1 MRSVWVLTRN
11 VLREMVRDRTVTLLF
26 FAAIVLVV
34 LSSFLGSLSL
44 DEQRR
49 ILIHLGFGAIH
60 WTAFGL
66 VLFQGAFSLQKEIE
80 RQTCLMVLARPV
92 GRGAFLMS
100 KFLGIAFLVG
110 LHICFQGVLL
120 YLLLRGNVEA
130 GRFSVVL
137 LGIFAENLIL
147 LSFVLL
153 MSQWVRPIVAVFS
166 GLGLFLVG
174 NWLEEMKFL
183 AIKQKDEGFQFLT
196 EVFQSIFPNLY
207 LLNFRSERFLDVG
220 GAGGSVSLL
229 FVHFGLWLTL
239 FLVIAVV
246 SFSRRDLV

>member
-1 MRSVWVLTRN
+1 MRQLYVLTAN
-11 VLREMVRDRTVTLLF
+11 VFREMVRDRTVTLLF

-49 ILIHLGFGAIH
+49 ILIHLGFGAIQ

-66 VLFQGAFSLQKEIE
+66 AVFQGAFALQKEIE

-92 GRGAFLMS
+92 SRSSFLLS
-100 KFLGIAFLVG
+100 KYLGIAALVL
-110 LHICFQGVLL
+110 LHILFQGLL
-120 YLLLRGNVEA
+120 LFALLRGNADA
-130 GRFSVVL
+130 GRFLIVL
-137 LGIFAENLIL
+137 FGMFLENLIL
-147 LSFVLL
+147 LAFVMLL
-153 MSQWVRPIVAVFS
+153 SQWVRPVVGVF
-166 GLGLFLVG
+166 GGIGLFLVG

-183 AIKQKDEGFQFLT
+183 AQKTKDEGF
-196 EVFQSIFPNLY
+196 EVLSQVFHNIFPNLY

-220 GAGGSVSLL
+220 SDLNLGFLTL
-229 FVHFGLWLTL
+229 HFGLWLGL
-239 FLVIAVV
+239 FLLLSTV